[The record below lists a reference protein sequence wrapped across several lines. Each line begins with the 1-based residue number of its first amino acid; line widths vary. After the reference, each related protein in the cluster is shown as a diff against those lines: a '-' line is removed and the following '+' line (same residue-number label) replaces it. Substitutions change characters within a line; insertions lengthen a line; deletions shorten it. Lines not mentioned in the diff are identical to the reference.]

1 MVSCLNDII
10 RPLLIL
16 PKMSK
21 YVKNIKDKDV
31 DKAKNKNN
39 RLMFFSIDNVKQLE
53 KDKII
58 WTKNWRIEKY

>member
-1 MVSCLNDII
+1 
-10 RPLLIL
+10 
-16 PKMSK
+16 MSK

-58 WTKNWRIEKY
+58 WTKN

>member
-1 MVSCLNDII
+1 MI

-58 WTKNWRIEKY
+58 WTKN